1 MCSKSSRQVEL
12 VFECTYCSSIHYNK
26 TAGKKQIPSFSQNI
40 VFLEISWII
49 FYTILIYF
57 IYEMYI
63 CRCACNVGEKTYTI
77 HVNDGVIRLNRNGS
91 ERNQRGRGRVTL
103 QRWLEK
109 SHFINWK
116 TRWTTTTVDN
126 GGSQGE
132 IGEKEEE
139 NTKDKMK
146 CNNNNNN
153 NNNHLINWK
162 TMWTTATV
170 KGKLKGNNWGI
181 KQNKIEKK
189 TQKKTTIA
197 KNG

>member
-40 VFLEISWII
+40 VFLEISWIR

-103 QRWLEK
+103 QPAAGEK
-109 SHFINWK
+109 SLYQLKNKVDNNNRGQRGQSRGNWRKRRRKTQK
-116 TRWTTTTVDN
+116 TRW
-126 GGSQGE
+126 
-132 IGEKEEE
+132 
-139 NTKDKMK
+139 
-146 CNNNNNN
+146 
-153 NNNHLINWK
+153 
-162 TMWTTATV
+162 
-170 KGKLKGNNWGI
+170 
-181 KQNKIEKK
+181 K
-189 TQKKTTIA
+189 TQQQQQQFD
-197 KNG
+197 